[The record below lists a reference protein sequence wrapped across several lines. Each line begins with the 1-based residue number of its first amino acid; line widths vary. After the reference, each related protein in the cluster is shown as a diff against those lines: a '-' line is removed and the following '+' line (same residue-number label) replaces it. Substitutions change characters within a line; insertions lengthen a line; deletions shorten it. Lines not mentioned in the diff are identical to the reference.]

1 MYEDT
6 HESDSTSA
14 LQELYIPYHDSGRG
28 NTPETFTAPMG
39 VSPWITTFDFNFHL
53 TTTHNSLAT
62 SQCYEGSHSSPRCL
76 MSRVF
81 SRRMNSPQPLCVA
94 PDVLTLNPYEVAS
107 DLPDGLLDMSAGDSP
122 VLTATNAHNVPL
134 PEATE
139 GEYIAHKP
147 TTRPSHDGEE
157 NIIDDE
163 TLIRR
168 GNATGGPVQISLAP
182 SSPVPSAIT
191 SRKVRSRLYRERAS
205 RPLLPRLDKT
215 RSSKGSC
222 GQSKTSALTSET
234 FNADQPEPL
243 DHDNSNNVGTYR
255 NTLPETTLS
264 RRSSTAEVDTIL
276 VLPRESSPARPLQ
289 APPSLQVAGG
299 DTPGGH
305 LEAVWDQH
313 HSSTPRSSRPS
324 KKRIVDT
331 NIGGAILGAV
341 EVHHATT
348 YLTRSQTR
356 RTPAT
361 MQTFS
366 KRRRSDTDLDE
377 DEDVSADNDSD
388 YIPEE
393 SDTTLRSRTVKKRTA
408 TRQTRR
414 LTAPSSPR
422 SKVRSSRGSEPTYY
436 YRGTKKFAYCHAG
449 DQKRLTISKCHR
461 PVCRIRDSPKR
472 HLLGCESFKTSAYYQ
487 NHLKKGM
494 NHKEIAH
501 YAARV
506 DRKFAA
512 ALPCVRSTAYKEL
525 LRKNGHTHE
534 EVLQELQPYAKIY
547 QDGDCDCCPF
557 DSISTY
563 RKERQAQES
572 SIVIGVASSK

>member
-1 MYEDT
+1 MT
-6 HESDSTSA
+6 QLPLFKNSTSH
-14 LQELYIPYHDSGRG
+14 IMTRG
-28 NTPETFTAPMG
+28 VEIHPRLLPRQWEYRLGLRLVISLIYESHGSDEPQ
-39 VSPWITTFDFNFHL
+39 TFDFNFHL

-243 DHDNSNNVGTYR
+243 DHDNSNSKYR
-255 NTLPETTLS
+255 EC
-264 RRSSTAEVDTIL
+264 AIF
-276 VLPRESSPARPLQ
+276 
-289 APPSLQVAGG
+289 
-299 DTPGGH
+299 
-305 LEAVWDQH
+305 AV
-313 HSSTPRSSRPS
+313 T
-324 KKRIVDT
+324 
-331 NIGGAILGAV
+331 
-341 EVHHATT
+341 
-348 YLTRSQTR
+348 
-356 RTPAT
+356 
-361 MQTFS
+361 
-366 KRRRSDTDLDE
+366 
-377 DEDVSADNDSD
+377 
-388 YIPEE
+388 
-393 SDTTLRSRTVKKRTA
+393 
-408 TRQTRR
+408 
-414 LTAPSSPR
+414 
-422 SKVRSSRGSEPTYY
+422 
-436 YRGTKKFAYCHAG
+436 
-449 DQKRLTISKCHR
+449 
-461 PVCRIRDSPKR
+461 
-472 HLLGCESFKTSAYYQ
+472 
-487 NHLKKGM
+487 
-494 NHKEIAH
+494 
-501 YAARV
+501 
-506 DRKFAA
+506 
-512 ALPCVRSTAYKEL
+512 
-525 LRKNGHTHE
+525 
-534 EVLQELQPYAKIY
+534 
-547 QDGDCDCCPF
+547 
-557 DSISTY
+557 
-563 RKERQAQES
+563 
-572 SIVIGVASSK
+572 